1 MGERAVLALS
11 AGGVALWALPVLVLW
26 WREARRG
33 PRPTRAQRRAARAR
47 AARTLAALLTAEERA
62 QLRRRGYLAVPSRAV
77 PGRVYRIP
85 RGGDRV
91 EVYEGGRHV
100 ATLCVEPAAPL
111 PAPERVLLHK
121 LLLEGDERAYL
132 RAARAFPAPP
142 APWDVARAWLAR
154 GRATTGAD
162 DGAD

>member
-1 MGERAVLALS
+1 MGERAILALT
-11 AGGVALWALPVLVLW
+11 AAGVAVWALPVLALW

-33 PRPTRAQRRAARAR
+33 RPRSRAQRRAARAR

-62 QLRRRGYLAVPSRAV
+62 QLRRRGHLVVPSRGV
-77 PGRVYRIP
+77 RGRVYRIP

-91 EVYEGGRHV
+91 EVYEAGRHV
-100 ATLCVEPAAPL
+100 GTLCAQPDVPL

-142 APWDVARAWLAR
+142 APWRVAHAWLV
-154 GRATTGAD
+154 RAKAGPGGDAAD
-162 DGAD
+162 